1 MLGGLFPWRWTTDH
15 FAGGKIAVI
24 EMVMHSLYLI
34 KAGFEMLSLG
44 GNLSY
49 RTFLFPS
56 CLSLLQLLITQGGPG
71 RKATL

>member
-1 MLGGLFPWRWTTDH
+1 
-15 FAGGKIAVI
+15 
-24 EMVMHSLYLI
+24 MVMSFLYLI

-56 CLSLLQLLITQGGPG
+56 CLSLLQLLITQGGLAEKQLYEFDVP
-71 RKATL
+71 LL

>member
-1 MLGGLFPWRWTTDH
+1 MCFLR
-15 FAGGKIAVI
+15 
-24 EMVMHSLYLI
+24 LI

-56 CLSLLQLLITQGGPG
+56 CPSLLQLLINTMGAWQ
-71 RKATL
+71 KKQLYEFDVLLL